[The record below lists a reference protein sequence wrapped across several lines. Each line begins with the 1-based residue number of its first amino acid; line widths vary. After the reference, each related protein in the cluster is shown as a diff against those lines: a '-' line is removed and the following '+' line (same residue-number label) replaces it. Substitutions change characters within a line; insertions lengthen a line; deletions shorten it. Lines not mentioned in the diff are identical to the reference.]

1 MYLPPDETAALI
13 LQYDGT
19 TENLPQLVVRFDA
32 RQDGSDYIVD
42 TYAYAEVPQ
51 KSGRVV
57 RLNQMT
63 GKAKRRLEK
72 IYVAAGAAP
81 KT

>member
-19 TENLPQLVVRFDA
+19 TDKLPQLVVRFES
-32 RQDGSDYIVD
+32 RQDGTGYIVD

-63 GKAKRRLEK
+63 GKAKRRLEN
-72 IYVAAGAAP
+72 IYVAAGAASG
-81 KT
+81 T